1 MFKKKQRQN
10 KRLKKSEKV
19 RKSKGRRFDWIVCPL
34 TIRICRDAGKGSVRD
49 LSERSLGDLTTRICR
64 DADKGKSLCFVGD
77 THQRFSMSI

>member
-1 MFKKKQRQN
+1 M
-10 KRLKKSEKV
+10 
-19 RKSKGRRFDWIVCPL
+19 

-77 THQRFSMSI
+77 THQRFSRSF